1 MKTFVMSAIA
11 LIAVATS
18 AHATQETFTTAGPL
32 NCTAVSFCAQ
42 NTSDNLFTLAFVP
55 TYPTSAPSA
64 TGFNVNEQAIE
75 ISNATG
81 GLLDLNG
88 MQIALTG
95 SDFYNGVNFL
105 GAIQLEVQD
114 SAGNWSYLSQWS
126 TYVGSSKG
134 IYVLFNGR
142 NAASPL
148 VRGVRAIRLSG
159 INGATAFRI
168 GMLNLT
174 AR

>member
-1 MKTFVMSAIA
+1 MKTLLRSIA
-11 LIAVATS
+11 LLVTFAVN

-32 NCTAVSFCAQ
+32 DCSSIAYCAQ
-42 NTSDNLFTLAFVP
+42 KTTDNLFRLQFVP

-64 TGFNVNEQAIE
+64 TGFNVNQDAIE
-75 ISNATG
+75 VYNANG
-81 GLLDLNG
+81 GLLDLNI
-88 MQIALTG
+88 MQITLTG
-95 SDFYNGVNFL
+95 SDFYNGITFL

-114 SAGNWSYLSQWS
+114 AAGLWSYVTQWS
-126 TYVGSSKG
+126 TTVGSSKG

-142 NAASPL
+142 NMSSPL
-148 VRGVRAIRLSG
+148 IRGVKGIRLSG
-159 INGATAFRI
+159 INGATMFRM